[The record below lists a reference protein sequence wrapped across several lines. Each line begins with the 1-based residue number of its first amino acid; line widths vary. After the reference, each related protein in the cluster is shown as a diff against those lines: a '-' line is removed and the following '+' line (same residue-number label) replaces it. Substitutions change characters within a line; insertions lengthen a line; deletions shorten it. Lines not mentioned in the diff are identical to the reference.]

1 MKWREIGP
9 NLRELWHRPAG
20 PMNWKNPIRVFAILG
35 WLVVQVFVLLGWA
48 GWRVF
53 QGLMLLGWAVFRGG
67 QFVLGLPPL
76 LLFFFA
82 GLWYAVWSF
91 VRRPFPSFAEAPI
104 LALVQYHTPD
114 VFTTMLV
121 WYYLSPLVAVMLCGV
136 ISVTVWKVW
145 LEGRRRDFAPFAK
158 LPPWPLS
165 ADQETPAIVIGE
177 VHHPIEAR
185 EIFSPSWLTIP
196 ERGLYTGVAIFG
208 AVGSGKTSACMN
220 PFARQLLGW
229 QAHNPHMRAAALIL
243 EVKGDFCHDIR
254 QILVEAGR
262 GEDYIEIGMNSHSQ
276 WNPLSAWWLDSYSL
290 AYTVSSLLNQLFGKG
305 KEPFWQQAYTNLVRW
320 IIELHRVF
328 PQRWVT
334 LQQVYRCAI
343 EPELFASKIEAAQ
356 KLSDDLNTGTIFVES
371 DALVPQLTHLEQ
383 WNWTRTPG
391 RQQHQAVHTRPLKA
405 KLEELNITHEIVWQ
419 AGPGKDTRERVEAIN
434 RWFVHDWQNLD
445 NKIKSSIVEGV
456 SVFLS
461 MFDMPDVARV
471 FCPAAPYTTDDPQAI
486 ILQAQIKRLKAEKE
500 AAAAKAAEP
509 QPQPEAEP
517 QPEGEAEAEARSR
530 PEAEPQPEGEP
541 EAEAAEPVKAAQP
554 EAEPQP
560 EGEAEAEAAE
570 PQPQPETDDKTPK
583 AAEIRYTWG
592 GQPKTRAAEPEP
604 VKAAQPEP
612 EPETKPDDK
621 TTQEAKPKPDKAKEA
636 PWIITEAETD
646 DKTPQTPD
654 PSTESNQP
662 PTQEEAA
669 ITRHLPPIYQLI
681 EQGKVLALNMPAGI
695 NPALSRAVG
704 VMLKNAWLQAL
715 LMRPAQMKAN
725 PGSYFRPA
733 VFICDEYQAFA
744 SVGEEDPSGDEKSF
758 ALTRQCRCIPIV
770 ATQSI
775 SSLRAVLGS
784 SEAWRSLLQTL
795 RTRIFLSLSDDAS
808 AKIASELCGQVAK
821 IKESYTISETSKR
834 SEVSPLSGRAGGG
847 GGSMGA
853 TKSFREQREAV
864 FHPRDFA
871 LLSNC
876 QAICLPYDGAQS
888 LEPRRVY
895 LKPHY
900 LPAEHSYWR
909 AKEAG
914 KI

>member
-1 MKWREIGP
+1 MMPWREIGP
-9 NLRELWHRPAG
+9 YLRELWHRPAG
-20 PMNWKNPIRVFAILG
+20 PMNWKNPIRVFAVVG
-35 WLVVQVFVLLGWA
+35 WLVVQGFVLLGWA
-48 GWRVF
+48 GFRVF
-53 QGLMLLGWAVFRGG
+53 QGFLLLAWAGFRVG
-67 QFVLGLPPL
+67 QFVAGLPPL

-82 GLWYAVWSF
+82 AVGWAGWSF
-91 VRRPFPSFAEAPI
+91 VHRPFPPLDEHPI
-104 LALVQYHTPD
+104 LVLVEYHTPNFFD
-114 VFTTMLV
+114 ALVV
-121 WYYLSPLVAVMLCGV
+121 WYYVTPFAVVMLTGF
-136 ISVTVWKVW
+136 ISVTIWRVW
-145 LEGRRRDFAPFAK
+145 LEGRRSDFASFAK
-158 LPPWPLS
+158 LPPWPLDPKQK
-165 ADQETPAIVIGE
+165 APAIVIGE
-177 VHHPIEAR
+177 VHHPVEAR
-185 EIFSPSWLTIP
+185 EVFNPSWLTIP

-229 QAHNPHMRAAALIL
+229 QAGSQQKRAAALVL

-262 GEDYIEIGMNSHSQ
+262 GQDYIELGMNARSQ

-320 IIELHRVF
+320 IIELYRVF
-328 PQRWVT
+328 PDRWVT

-343 EPELFASKIEAAQ
+343 DPELFAAKIEEAK
-356 KLSDDLNTGTIFVES
+356 KLSDDLNTGTIFIKEHVLQAQKLNLAE
-371 DALVPQLTHLEQ
+371 
-383 WNWTRTPG
+383 WNWVDAPDMKDDV
-391 RQQHQAVHTRPLKA
+391 QAVYTRPLKE
-405 KLEELNITHEIVWQ
+405 KLDELNIPHEIVWEP
-419 AGPGKDTRERVEAIN
+419 GPGEDTRERMEAVN

-456 SVFLS
+456 SVFLA
-461 MFDMPDVARV
+461 MFDMPDVAKV
-471 FCPAAPYTTDDPQAI
+471 FCPVAPLTSDDPQAI
-486 ILQAQIKRLKAEKE
+486 ILQAAIKRAKADKDAKE
-500 AAAAKAAEP
+500 AE
-509 QPQPEAEP
+509 QPEPEADPEPEAQPKPEAKPDPKPEP
-517 QPEGEAEAEARSR
+517 QPE
-530 PEAEPQPEGEP
+530 P
-541 EAEAAEPVKAAQP
+541 
-554 EAEPQP
+554 
-560 EGEAEAEAAE
+560 
-570 PQPQPETDDKTPK
+570 
-583 AAEIRYTWG
+583 
-592 GQPKTRAAEPEP
+592 
-604 VKAAQPEP
+604 
-612 EPETKPDDK
+612 
-621 TTQEAKPKPDKAKEA
+621 EAKPDPKPEAA
-636 PWIITEAETD
+636 PWELVQPVIETD
-646 DKTPQTPD
+646 SDQAAAAASPHIKQTAPI
-654 PSTESNQP
+654 
-662 PTQEEAA
+662 TQ
-669 ITRHLPPIYQLI
+669 HLPPIYHLI

-695 NPALSRAVG
+695 NPALARAVG

-715 LMRPAQMKAN
+715 LMRPAKMKHS
-725 PGSYFRPA
+725 PGRYFRPA

-744 SVGEEDPSGDEKSF
+744 SVGEDDPSGDEKSF

-914 KI
+914 QI

>member
-1 MKWREIGP
+1 MKWREVGP
-9 NLRELWHRPAG
+9 YLTELWHRPAG
-20 PMNWKNPIRVFAILG
+20 PMNWKNPIRVFAVAG
-35 WLVVQVFVLLGWA
+35 WLVVQGFVLLGWA

-53 QGLMLLGWAVFRGG
+53 QGFMLLGWAVFRAG
-67 QFVLGLPPL
+67 QFVVALPAL
-76 LLFFFA
+76 VLFFFA

-91 VRRPFPSFAEAPI
+91 VRRPFPSLDETPL
-104 LALVQYHTPD
+104 LALVNYHTPNFFD
-114 VFTTMLV
+114 WLV
-121 WYYLSPLVAVMLCGV
+121 LWYYVSPFVAVMLSGL
-136 ISVTVWKVW
+136 IAVTVWKVW

-158 LPPWPLS
+158 LPPWPLDPKQK
-165 ADQETPAIVIGE
+165 APAIVIGE
-177 VHHPIEAR
+177 VHHPVEAR

-229 QAHNPHMRAAALIL
+229 QASNPQLRAAALVL

-254 QILVEAGR
+254 QILVDAGR
-262 GEDYIEIGMNSHSQ
+262 GQDYIELGMDARSQ

-328 PQRWVT
+328 PERWVT

-343 EPELFASKIEAAQ
+343 DPELFAAKIEAAE
-356 KLSDDLNTGTIFVES
+356 KLSDDLNTGTVFVLRS
-371 DALVPQLTHLEQ
+371 TYKAQLINLAE
-383 WNWTRTPG
+383 WNWVDAPKKKDVQVVYTRS
-391 RQQHQAVHTRPLKA
+391 VKA
-405 KLEELNITHEIVWQ
+405 KLDKLKIAHEIVWEP
-419 AGPGKDTRERVEAIN
+419 GPGEDTRERVEAVK
-434 RWFVHDWQNLD
+434 RWFVHDWQALD

-456 SVFLS
+456 SVFLA
-461 MFDMPDVARV
+461 MFDMPDVAKV
-471 FCPAAPYTTDDPQAI
+471 FCPAAPHITDDPQAI
-486 ILQAQIKRLKAEKE
+486 ILQAQIKRLKAEKD
-500 AAAAKAAEP
+500 AAADKAGAAKPDADEAGAENAGAKKP
-509 QPQPEAEP
+509 Q
-517 QPEGEAEAEARSR
+517 
-530 PEAEPQPEGEP
+530 
-541 EAEAAEPVKAAQP
+541 
-554 EAEPQP
+554 
-560 EGEAEAEAAE
+560 
-570 PQPQPETDDKTPK
+570 
-583 AAEIRYTWG
+583 AAEIRYTCEG
-592 GQPKTRAAEPEP
+592 VTKKAQKPKTAKKPEPVKAAEPEP

-612 EPETKPDDK
+612 VKAAQPEPVKAAEAAWVVTEAEPDDK
-621 TTQEAKPKPDKAKEA
+621 T
-636 PWIITEAETD
+636 
-646 DKTPQTPD
+646 PD
-654 PSTESNQP
+654 PAAESDQAGGTAP
-662 PTQEEAA
+662 
-669 ITRHLPPIYQLI
+669 ISRHLPPIYELI

-695 NPALSRAVG
+695 NPALARAVG

-715 LMRPAQMKAN
+715 LMRPAKMKAK

-744 SVGEEDPSGDEKSF
+744 SVGEDDPSGDEKSF

-914 KI
+914 QI

>member
-20 PMNWKNPIRVFAILG
+20 PMNWKNPIRVFAVLG
-35 WLVVQVFVLLGWA
+35 WLVVQGFVLLGWA

-53 QGLMLLGWAVFRGG
+53 QGLMLLGWAVFRVAH
-67 QFVLGLPPL
+67 FVVRLPAL
-76 LLFFFA
+76 VLFFF
-82 GLWYAVWSF
+82 GGVWYAVWSF
-91 VRRPFPSFAEAPI
+91 VRRPFPSLDEHPI

-114 VFTTMLV
+114 FFSFMVL
-121 WYYLSPLVAVMLCGV
+121 WYYLSPFVAVMLSGL

-165 ADQETPAIVIGE
+165 ADQKTPAIVIGE
-177 VHHPIEAR
+177 VHHPVEAR

-229 QAHNPHMRAAALIL
+229 QAGNPHMRAAALVL

-262 GEDYIEIGMNSHSQ
+262 GQDYIELGMDARSQ

-328 PQRWVT
+328 PERWVT

-343 EPELFASKIEAAQ
+343 DPELFAAKIEAAE
-356 KLSDDLNTGTIFVES
+356 KLSDDLNTGTIFVKT
-371 DALVPQLTHLEQ
+371 DALAPQLTHLEQ
-383 WNWTRTPG
+383 WNWTPTP
-391 RQQHQAVHTRPLKA
+391 RSQKDQAVYTRPLKA
-405 KLEELNITHEIVWQ
+405 KLDELHIAHEIVWEP
-419 AGPGKDTRERVEAIN
+419 GPGQDTRERVEAVK
-434 RWFVHDWQNLD
+434 RWFVHDWQTLD

-456 SVFLS
+456 SVFLA
-461 MFDMPDVARV
+461 MFDMPDVAKV
-471 FCPAAPYTTDDPQAI
+471 FCPAAPHISDDPQAI
-486 ILQAQIKRLKAEKE
+486 ILQAQLRRLKAE
-500 AAAAKAAEP
+500 
-509 QPQPEAEP
+509 QD
-517 QPEGEAEAEARSR
+517 AEAE
-530 PEAEPQPEGEP
+530 
-541 EAEAAEPVKAAQP
+541 K
-554 EAEPQP
+554 
-560 EGEAEAEAAE
+560 AEAEAAGGAKPGADE
-570 PQPQPETDDKTPK
+570 AGADEAGAKKPQ

-592 GQPKTRAAEPEP
+592 GVTKKVQKPKAAKKPEP
-604 VKAAQPEP
+604 VKAAQPDPVKAAEAEWVVVEP
-612 EPETKPDDK
+612 EPV
-621 TTQEAKPKPDKAKEA
+621 KAA
-636 PWIITEAETD
+636 EAEWVVTEPEPH
-646 DKTPQTPD
+646 DKTPD
-654 PSTESNQP
+654 PATESNQP
-662 PTQEEAA
+662 PTGDTAP
-669 ITRHLPPIYQLI
+669 ITRHLPPIYDLI

-715 LMRPAQMKAN
+715 LMRPAKMKAN

-744 SVGEEDPSGDEKSF
+744 SVGEDDPSGDEKSF

-834 SEVSPLSGRAGGG
+834 SEVSPLSARAGGG

-914 KI
+914 QI

>member
-9 NLRELWHRPAG
+9 NLRELWQRPAG
-20 PMNWKNPIRVFAILG
+20 PMNWKNPIRVFAVAG
-35 WLVVQVFVLLGWA
+35 WLVVQGFVLLGWA

-53 QGLMLLGWAVFRGG
+53 QGLMLLGWTVFRVV
-67 QFVLGLPPL
+67 QFVLALPAL

-91 VRRPFPSFAEAPI
+91 VRRPFPSLDEHPI

-114 VFTTMLV
+114 FFSFMVL
-121 WYYLSPLVAVMLCGV
+121 WYYLSPFVAVMLCGL

-145 LEGRRRDFAPFAK
+145 LEGRRRDFAPFAQ

-165 ADQETPAIVIGE
+165 ADQKAPAIVIGE
-177 VHHPIEAR
+177 VHHPVEAR

-229 QAHNPHMRAAALIL
+229 QAGNPQLRAAALIL

-262 GEDYIEIGMNSHSQ
+262 GQDYIELGMDARSQ

-328 PQRWVT
+328 PERWVT

-343 EPELFASKIEAAQ
+343 DPELFAAKIEEAE
-356 KLSDDLNTGTIFVES
+356 KLSDDLNTGTVFVSS
-371 DALVPQLTHLEQ
+371 DLVGSNKMALAEWVWERAGNPKEQ
-383 WNWTRTPG
+383 
-391 RQQHQAVHTRPLKA
+391 QAVYSRALKE
-405 KLEELNITHEIVWQ
+405 KLDKLKIAHEIVWEP
-419 AGPGKDTRERVEAIN
+419 GPGEDTRERVEAVK
-434 RWFVHDWQNLD
+434 RWFVHDWQALD

-456 SVFLS
+456 SVFLA
-461 MFDMPDVARV
+461 MFDMPDVAKV
-471 FCPAAPYTTDDPQAI
+471 FCPAAPHITDDPQAI
-486 ILQAQIKRLKAEKE
+486 ILQAQIKRLKAEKD
-500 AAAAKAAEP
+500 AAADKAGAAKPDADEAGAENAGAKKP
-509 QPQPEAEP
+509 Q
-517 QPEGEAEAEARSR
+517 
-530 PEAEPQPEGEP
+530 
-541 EAEAAEPVKAAQP
+541 
-554 EAEPQP
+554 
-560 EGEAEAEAAE
+560 
-570 PQPQPETDDKTPK
+570 
-583 AAEIRYTWG
+583 AAEIRYTCEG
-592 GQPKTRAAEPEP
+592 VTKKAQKPKTAKKPEP
-604 VKAAQPEP
+604 VKAAHPEP
-612 EPETKPDDK
+612 VKAAEAAWVVTEAEPDDK
-621 TTQEAKPKPDKAKEA
+621 T
-636 PWIITEAETD
+636 
-646 DKTPQTPD
+646 PD
-654 PSTESNQP
+654 PAAESDQAEGTA
-662 PTQEEAA
+662 PTS
-669 ITRHLPPIYQLI
+669 RHLPPIYELI

-695 NPALSRAVG
+695 NPALARAVG

-715 LMRPAQMKAN
+715 LMRPAKMKAN

-744 SVGEEDPSGDEKSF
+744 SVGEDDPSGDEKSF

-914 KI
+914 QI

>member
-1 MKWREIGP
+1 MKWREVGP
-9 NLRELWHRPAG
+9 YLTELWQRPAG
-20 PMNWKNPIRVFAILG
+20 PMNWKNQIRVFAVLG
-35 WLVVQVFVLLGWA
+35 WLVVQGFVLLGWA

-53 QGLMLLGWAVFRGG
+53 QGLMLLGWAVFRVA
-67 QFVLGLPPL
+67 QFVLALPAL

-91 VRRPFPSFAEAPI
+91 VRRPFPSLDDHPI

-114 VFTTMLV
+114 FFSFMVL
-121 WYYLSPLVAVMLCGV
+121 WYYLSPFVAVMLCGL

-145 LEGRRRDFAPFAK
+145 LEGRRRDFAPFAQ

-165 ADQETPAIVIGE
+165 ADQKAPAIVIGE
-177 VHHPIEAR
+177 VHHPVEAR

-229 QAHNPHMRAAALIL
+229 QAGNPHMRAAALIL

-254 QILVEAGR
+254 QILVDAGR
-262 GEDYIEIGMNSHSQ
+262 GQDYIELGMDARSQ

-328 PQRWVT
+328 PERWVT

-343 EPELFASKIEAAQ
+343 DPELFAAKIEAAE
-356 KLSDDLNTGTIFVES
+356 KLSDDLNTGTIFVLRS
-371 DALVPQLTHLEQ
+371 TYKAQLINLAE
-383 WNWTRTPG
+383 WNWVDAPKNKDVQVVYTRS
-391 RQQHQAVHTRPLKA
+391 VKA
-405 KLEELNITHEIVWQ
+405 KLDKLKIAHEIVWEP
-419 AGPGKDTRERVEAIN
+419 GPGEDTRERVEAVK
-434 RWFVHDWQNLD
+434 RWFVHDWQALD

-456 SVFLS
+456 SVFLA
-461 MFDMPDVARV
+461 MFDMPDVAKV
-471 FCPAAPYTTDDPQAI
+471 FCPAAPHITDDPQAI
-486 ILQAQIKRLKAEKE
+486 ILQAQIKRLKAEKD
-500 AAAAKAAEP
+500 AAADKASRTRTRRTRTNAGAKKP
-509 QPQPEAEP
+509 Q
-517 QPEGEAEAEARSR
+517 
-530 PEAEPQPEGEP
+530 
-541 EAEAAEPVKAAQP
+541 
-554 EAEPQP
+554 
-560 EGEAEAEAAE
+560 
-570 PQPQPETDDKTPK
+570 
-583 AAEIRYTWG
+583 AAEIRYTCEG
-592 GQPKTRAAEPEP
+592 VTKKAQKPKTAKKPEPVKAAHPEP

-612 EPETKPDDK
+612 VKAAEAAWVVTEAEPDDK
-621 TTQEAKPKPDKAKEA
+621 T
-636 PWIITEAETD
+636 
-646 DKTPQTPD
+646 PD
-654 PSTESNQP
+654 PAAESDQAEGTAP
-662 PTQEEAA
+662 
-669 ITRHLPPIYQLI
+669 ISRHLPPIYELI

-695 NPALSRAVG
+695 NPALARAVG

-715 LMRPAQMKAN
+715 LMRPAKMKAN

-744 SVGEEDPSGDEKSF
+744 SVGEDDPSGDEKSF

-914 KI
+914 QI

>member
-1 MKWREIGP
+1 MMPWRDIGP
-9 NLRELWHRPAG
+9 YLRELWQRPAG
-20 PMNWKNPIRVFAILG
+20 PMNWKNPILVFAVVG
-35 WLVVQVFVLLGWA
+35 WLVVQGFVLLGWA
-48 GWRVF
+48 GFRLF
-53 QGLMLLGWAVFRGG
+53 QGFLLLAWAGFSGG
-67 QFVLGLPPL
+67 QFVAGLPPL

-82 GLWYAVWSF
+82 AVGWAGWSF
-91 VRRPFPSFAEAPI
+91 VHRPFPPLDEHPI
-104 LALVQYHTPD
+104 LVLVEYHTPNFFD
-114 VFTTMLV
+114 ALVV
-121 WYYLSPLVAVMLCGV
+121 WYYVTPFAVVMLSGF
-136 ISVTVWKVW
+136 ISVTIWRVW
-145 LEGRRRDFAPFAK
+145 LEGRRSDFASFSK
-158 LPPWPLS
+158 LPPWPLDPQQK
-165 ADQETPAIVIGE
+165 APAIVIGE
-177 VHHPIEAR
+177 VHHPVEAR
-185 EIFSPSWLTIP
+185 EVFNPSWLTIP

-229 QAHNPHMRAAALIL
+229 QAGSQQKRAAALVL

-262 GEDYIEIGMNSHSQ
+262 GQDYIELGMNARSQ

-290 AYTVSSLLNQLFGKG
+290 AYTVSSFLNQLFGKG

-320 IIELHRVF
+320 IIELYRVF
-328 PQRWVT
+328 PDRWVT

-343 EPELFASKIEAAQ
+343 DPELFEAKIEEAK
-356 KLSDDLNTGTIFVES
+356 KLSDDLNTGTVFLEA
-371 DALVPQLTHLEQ
+371 DLFKPQYMNLAE
-383 WNWTRTPG
+383 WNWKVAPG
-391 RQQHQAVHTRPLKA
+391 GQQRQTVYTRPLRE
-405 KLEELNITHEIVWQ
+405 KLDELNIPYEIVWEP
-419 AGPGKDTRERVEAIN
+419 GPGEDTRERVEAVN

-456 SVFLS
+456 SVFLA
-461 MFDMPDVARV
+461 MFDMPDVAKV
-471 FCPAAPYTTDDPQAI
+471 FCPVAPLTSDDPQAI
-486 ILQAQIKRLKAEKE
+486 ILQAAIKRAKADKDAKE
-500 AAAAKAAEP
+500 AE
-509 QPQPEAEP
+509 QPEPEADPEPEAQPKPEAKPDPKPEP
-517 QPEGEAEAEARSR
+517 QPE
-530 PEAEPQPEGEP
+530 PEAKPEP
-541 EAEAAEPVKAAQP
+541 K
-554 EAEPQP
+554 
-560 EGEAEAEAAE
+560 
-570 PQPQPETDDKTPK
+570 PK
-583 AAEIRYTWG
+583 AAPWELV
-592 GQPKTRAAEPEP
+592 QPVITDSD
-604 VKAAQPEP
+604 QPTAP
-612 EPETKPDDK
+612 GPPHIKQTAPI
-621 TTQEAKPKPDKAKEA
+621 TQ
-636 PWIITEAETD
+636 
-646 DKTPQTPD
+646 
-654 PSTESNQP
+654 
-662 PTQEEAA
+662 
-669 ITRHLPPIYQLI
+669 HLPPIYHLI

-695 NPALSRAVG
+695 NPALARAVG

-715 LMRPAQMKAN
+715 LMRPAKMKHS
-725 PGSYFRPA
+725 PGRYFRPA

-744 SVGEEDPSGDEKSF
+744 SVGEDDPSGDEKSF

-914 KI
+914 QI

>member
-9 NLRELWHRPAG
+9 YLRELWHRPAG
-20 PMNWKNPIRVFAILG
+20 PMNWKNPIRVFAVLG
-35 WLVVQVFVLLGWA
+35 WLVVQGFVLLGWA
-48 GWRVF
+48 GWRMF
-53 QGLMLLGWAVFRGG
+53 QGLMLLGWTVFRVV
-67 QFVLGLPPL
+67 QFVVQLPAL
-76 LLFFFA
+76 LLFFF
-82 GLWYAVWSF
+82 GGVWFAVWRF
-91 VRRPFPSFAEAPI
+91 VRRPFPPLDEHPI
-104 LALVQYHTPD
+104 LALVQFHTPD
-114 VFTTMLV
+114 FFTALLW
-121 WYYLSPLVAVMLCGV
+121 WYYLSPFVAVMLCGV

-165 ADQETPAIVIGE
+165 PDQKAPAIVVGE

-229 QAHNPHMRAAALIL
+229 QAHNPKTRAAALVL

-254 QILVEAGR
+254 QILVQAGR
-262 GEDYIEIGMNSHSQ
+262 GEDYIELGMDSRSQ

-328 PQRWVT
+328 PDRWVT

-343 EPELFASKIEAAQ
+343 DPELFAAKIEAAE
-356 KLSDDLNTGTIFVES
+356 KLSDDLNTGTVFVKE
-371 DALVPQLTHLEQ
+371 DVLEAQLTHLEQ
-383 WNWTRTPG
+383 WDWTLAPSG
-391 RQQHQAVHTRPLKA
+391 QHQQAVYTRPLKA
-405 KLEELNITHEIVWQ
+405 KLHENKIEHQIAWKQ
-419 AGPGKDTRERVEAIN
+419 GPGNDTRERVAAIK
-434 RWFVHDWQNLD
+434 RWFDHDWQALD

-461 MFDMPDVARV
+461 MFDMPDVAKV
-471 FCPAAPYTTDDPQAI
+471 FCPAAPAITDDPQAI
-486 ILQAQIKRLKAEKE
+486 ILQAQIKRVKAEKD
-500 AAAAKAAEP
+500 AADAEP
-509 QPQPEAEP
+509 VTET
-517 QPEGEAEAEARSR
+517 
-530 PEAEPQPEGEP
+530 EP
-541 EAEAAEPVKAAQP
+541 EPEPHNETAQAEAAEP
-554 EAEPQP
+554 EPDDNP
-560 EGEAEAEAAE
+560 
-570 PQPQPETDDKTPK
+570 PQVHAKPG
-583 AAEIRYTWG
+583 EIRYTWG
-592 GQPKTRAAEPEP
+592 GQPKAAGAEPVKAAEPEPEP
-604 VKAAQPEP
+604 VKAAEPDKPTEQPWIVIDAE
-612 EPETKPDDK
+612 PDD
-621 TTQEAKPKPDKAKEA
+621 EAA
-636 PWIITEAETD
+636 
-646 DKTPQTPD
+646 D
-654 PSTESNQP
+654 PSTDSNP
-662 PTQEEAA
+662 RPTLEQAA
-669 ITRHLPPIYQLI
+669 ITRHLPPIYRLI

-725 PGSYFRPA
+725 PGTYFRPA

-914 KI
+914 QI

>member
-1 MKWREIGP
+1 MKWREIAP
-9 NLRELWHRPAG
+9 YLRELWHRPAG
-20 PMNWKNPIRVFAILG
+20 PMNWKNPIRVFAVAG
-35 WLVVQVFVLLGWA
+35 WLVLQGLVLLGWA

-53 QGLMLLGWAVFRGG
+53 QGLMLLGWAVFRAG
-67 QFVLGLPPL
+67 QFVVALPAL
-76 LLFFFA
+76 VLFFFA

-91 VRRPFPSFAEAPI
+91 VRRPFPSLDEHPI

-114 VFTTMLV
+114 FFSFMVL
-121 WYYLSPLVAVMLCGV
+121 WYYLSPFVAVMLCGL
-136 ISVTVWKVW
+136 ISLTVWKVW

-158 LPPWPLS
+158 LPPWPLDPKQK
-165 ADQETPAIVIGE
+165 APAIVIGE
-177 VHHPIEAR
+177 VHHPVEAR

-229 QAHNPHMRAAALIL
+229 QAGNPHMRAAALIL

-254 QILVEAGR
+254 QILVDAGR
-262 GEDYIEIGMNSHSQ
+262 GQDYIELGMDARSQ

-328 PQRWVT
+328 PERWVT

-343 EPELFASKIEAAQ
+343 DPELFAAKIEAAE
-356 KLSDDLNTGTIFVES
+356 KLSDDLNTGTVFVLRS
-371 DALVPQLTHLEQ
+371 TYKAQLINLAE
-383 WNWTRTPG
+383 WNWVDAPKKKDVQVVYTRS
-391 RQQHQAVHTRPLKA
+391 VKA
-405 KLEELNITHEIVWQ
+405 KLDKLKIAHEIVWEP
-419 AGPGKDTRERVEAIN
+419 GPGEDTRERVEAVK
-434 RWFVHDWQNLD
+434 RWFVHDWQALD

-456 SVFLS
+456 SVFLA
-461 MFDMPDVARV
+461 MFDMPDVAKV
-471 FCPAAPYTTDDPQAI
+471 FCPAAPHITDDPQAI
-486 ILQAQIKRLKAEKE
+486 ILQAQIKRFKAEKD
-500 AAAAKAAEP
+500 AAADKAGAAKPDADEAGAENAGAKKP
-509 QPQPEAEP
+509 Q
-517 QPEGEAEAEARSR
+517 
-530 PEAEPQPEGEP
+530 
-541 EAEAAEPVKAAQP
+541 
-554 EAEPQP
+554 
-560 EGEAEAEAAE
+560 
-570 PQPQPETDDKTPK
+570 
-583 AAEIRYTWG
+583 AAEIRYTCEG
-592 GQPKTRAAEPEP
+592 VTKKAQKPKTAKKPEPVKAAEPEPDDKTPQAVEPEP
-604 VKAAQPEP
+604 VKAAEAAWVVT
-612 EPETKPDDK
+612 EAEPDDK
-621 TTQEAKPKPDKAKEA
+621 
-636 PWIITEAETD
+636 
-646 DKTPQTPD
+646 TPD
-654 PSTESNQP
+654 PSTESNQDE
-662 PTQEEAA
+662 EEAPV
-669 ITRHLPPIYQLI
+669 TRHLPPIYELI

-715 LMRPAQMKAN
+715 LMRPAKMKHS
-725 PGSYFRPA
+725 PGRYFRPA

-744 SVGEEDPSGDEKSF
+744 SVGEDDPSGDEKSF

-914 KI
+914 QI

>member
-1 MKWREIGP
+1 MMPWREIGP
-9 NLRELWHRPAG
+9 YLRELWQRPAG
-20 PMNWKNPIRVFAILG
+20 PMNWKNPIRVFAVVG
-35 WLVVQVFVLLGWA
+35 WLVVQSFVLLGWA
-48 GWRVF
+48 G
-53 QGLMLLGWAVFRGG
+53 FRGG
-67 QFVLGLPPL
+67 QFVAGLPPL

-82 GLWYAVWSF
+82 AVGWAGWSF
-91 VRRPFPSFAEAPI
+91 VHRPFPPLDEHPI
-104 LALVQYHTPD
+104 LVLVEYHTPNFFD
-114 VFTTMLV
+114 ALVV
-121 WYYLSPLVAVMLCGV
+121 WYYVTPFAVVMLSGF
-136 ISVTVWKVW
+136 ISVTIWRVW
-145 LEGRRRDFAPFAK
+145 LEGRRSDFASFSK
-158 LPPWPLS
+158 LPPWPLDPKQK
-165 ADQETPAIVIGE
+165 APAIVIGE
-177 VHHPIEAR
+177 VHHPVEAR
-185 EIFSPSWLTIP
+185 EVFNPSWLTIP

-229 QAHNPHMRAAALIL
+229 QAGSQQKRAAALVL

-262 GEDYIEIGMNSHSQ
+262 GQDYIELGMNARSQ

-320 IIELHRVF
+320 IIELYRVF
-328 PQRWVT
+328 PDRWVT

-343 EPELFASKIEAAQ
+343 DPELFAAKIEEAK
-356 KLSDDLNTGTIFVES
+356 KLSDDLNTGTIVIKEHVLQ
-371 DALVPQLTHLEQ
+371 AQKLNLAE
-383 WNWTRTPG
+383 WNWVDAPDMKDDV
-391 RQQHQAVHTRPLKA
+391 QAVYTRPLRE
-405 KLEELNITHEIVWQ
+405 KLDELNIPHEIVWEP
-419 AGPGKDTRERVEAIN
+419 GPGEDTRERVEAVN

-456 SVFLS
+456 SVFLA
-461 MFDMPDVARV
+461 MFDMPDVAKV
-471 FCPAAPYTTDDPQAI
+471 FCPVAPLTSDDPQAI
-486 ILQAQIKRLKAEKE
+486 ILQAAIKRAKADKDAKKAEQ
-500 AAAAKAAEP
+500 AAAAEH
-509 QPQPEAEP
+509 
-517 QPEGEAEAEARSR
+517 
-530 PEAEPQPEGEP
+530 EP
-541 EAEAAEPVKAAQP
+541 E
-554 EAEPQP
+554 
-560 EGEAEAEAAE
+560 
-570 PQPQPETDDKTPK
+570 
-583 AAEIRYTWG
+583 
-592 GQPKTRAAEPEP
+592 
-604 VKAAQPEP
+604 AQPEP
-612 EPETKPDDK
+612 EAQADPEP
-621 TTQEAKPKPDKAKEA
+621 EAA
-636 PWIITEAETD
+636 PWELVQPVITD
-646 DKTPQTPD
+646 SD
-654 PSTESNQP
+654 QP
-662 PTQEEAA
+662 TALGPPHIKPTAP
-669 ITRHLPPIYQLI
+669 ITRHLPPLFELI

-715 LMRPAQMKAN
+715 LMRPAKMKHS
-725 PGSYFRPA
+725 PGRYFRPA

-744 SVGEEDPSGDEKSF
+744 SVGEDDPSGDEKSF

-900 LPAEHSYWR
+900 LSAEHSYWR

-914 KI
+914 QI

>member
-20 PMNWKNPIRVFAILG
+20 PMNWKNPIRVFAVLG
-35 WLVVQVFVLLGWA
+35 WLVVQGFVLLGWA

-53 QGLMLLGWAVFRGG
+53 QGFMLLGWTVFRVV
-67 QFVLGLPPL
+67 QFVVGLPPL

-91 VRRPFPSFAEAPI
+91 VRRPFPSLDEHPI

-114 VFTTMLV
+114 FFTAMLL
-121 WYYLSPLVAVMLCGV
+121 WYYLSPFVAVMLCGL

-165 ADQETPAIVIGE
+165 ADQKAPAIVIGE
-177 VHHPIEAR
+177 VHHPVEAR

-262 GEDYIEIGMNSHSQ
+262 GQDYIELGMDSRSQ

-305 KEPFWQQAYTNLVRW
+305 KEPFWQQAYANLVRW

-328 PQRWVT
+328 PERWVT

-343 EPELFASKIEAAQ
+343 DPELFADKIEAAE
-356 KLSDDLNTGTIFVES
+356 KLSDDLNTGTVFVKE
-371 DALVPQLTHLEQ
+371 DVLVLEAQSEHLCE
-383 WNWTRTPG
+383 WNWTVAPG
-391 RQQHQAVHTRPLKA
+391 GQDQQAAYTRPMKA
-405 KLEELNITHEIVWQ
+405 KLDEHKIAHEIAWES
-419 AGPGKDTRERVEAIN
+419 GPGEDTRERVEAIK

-456 SVFLS
+456 SVFLA
-461 MFDMPDVARV
+461 MFDMPDVAKV
-471 FCPAAPYTTDDPQAI
+471 FCPAAPHITDDPQAI
-486 ILQAQIKRLKAEKE
+486 ILQAQIKRLKAEKD
-500 AAAAKAAEP
+500 AA
-509 QPQPEAEP
+509 
-517 QPEGEAEAEARSR
+517 
-530 PEAEPQPEGEP
+530 
-541 EAEAAEPVKAAQP
+541 AEAAEP
-554 EAEPQP
+554 EP
-560 EGEAEAEAAE
+560 
-570 PQPQPETDDKTPK
+570 DDKTPQ

-592 GQPKTRAAEPEP
+592 GEPKAAKKPKTAKKPET
-604 VKAAQPEP
+604 VKAAWVVTEA
-612 EPETKPDDK
+612 EPDDK
-621 TTQEAKPKPDKAKEA
+621 
-636 PWIITEAETD
+636 
-646 DKTPQTPD
+646 TPD
-654 PSTESNQP
+654 PSTESNQAA
-662 PTQEEAA
+662 TEEEAPV
-669 ITRHLPPIYQLI
+669 TRHLPPIYDLI

-715 LMRPAQMKAN
+715 LMRPAKMKAN

-744 SVGEEDPSGDEKSF
+744 SVGEDDPSGDEKSF

-914 KI
+914 QI

>member
-1 MKWREIGP
+1 MKWREVGP
-9 NLRELWHRPAG
+9 YLRELWHRPAG
-20 PMNWKNPIRVFAILG
+20 PMNWKNPIRVFAVLG
-35 WLVVQVFVLLGWA
+35 WLVVQGFVLLGWA

-53 QGLMLLGWAVFRGG
+53 QGFMLLGWTVFRVV
-67 QFVLGLPPL
+67 QFVVGLPPL
-76 LLFFFA
+76 LLFFF
-82 GLWYAVWSF
+82 GGVWYAVWSF
-91 VRRPFPSFAEAPI
+91 VRRPFPSLDENPI
-104 LALVQYHTPD
+104 LALVEYHTPNFFD
-114 VFTTMLV
+114 WLLL
-121 WYYLSPLVAVMLCGV
+121 WYYVSPFVAVMLCGL
-136 ISVTVWKVW
+136 IAVTVWKVW

-158 LPPWPLS
+158 LPPWPLDPKQK
-165 ADQETPAIVIGE
+165 APAIVIGE
-177 VHHPIEAR
+177 VHHPVEAR

-229 QAHNPHMRAAALIL
+229 QAGNPQLRAAALVL

-254 QILVEAGR
+254 QILVDAGR
-262 GEDYIEIGMNSHSQ
+262 GQDYIELGMDARSQ

-328 PQRWVT
+328 PERWVT

-343 EPELFASKIEAAQ
+343 DPELFAAKIEAAE
-356 KLSDDLNTGTIFVES
+356 KLSDDLNTGTIFVKT
-371 DALVPQLTHLEQ
+371 DALAPQLTHLEQ
-383 WNWTRTPG
+383 WNWTPTP
-391 RQQHQAVHTRPLKA
+391 RSQKDQAVYTRPLKA
-405 KLEELNITHEIVWQ
+405 KLDELKITHEIVWEP
-419 AGPGKDTRERVEAIN
+419 GPGEDTRERVEAVK
-434 RWFVHDWQNLD
+434 RWFVHDWQTLD

-456 SVFLS
+456 SVFLA
-461 MFDMPDVARV
+461 MFDMPDVAKV
-471 FCPAAPYTTDDPQAI
+471 FCPAAPHITDDPQAI
-486 ILQAQIKRLKAEKE
+486 ILQAQIKRLKAEKDAVAEKAGAAE
-500 AAAAKAAEP
+500 AA
-509 QPQPEAEP
+509 
-517 QPEGEAEAEARSR
+517 
-530 PEAEPQPEGEP
+530 EP
-541 EAEAAEPVKAAQP
+541 EAEA
-554 EAEPQP
+554 
-560 EGEAEAEAAE
+560 
-570 PQPQPETDDKTPK
+570 
-583 AAEIRYTWG
+583 
-592 GQPKTRAAEPEP
+592 EPEP
-604 VKAAQPEP
+604 
-612 EPETKPDDK
+612 
-621 TTQEAKPKPDKAKEA
+621 
-636 PWIITEAETD
+636 D
-646 DKTPQTPD
+646 DKTPQAAEAAWVVTEAEPDDKTPD
-654 PSTESNQP
+654 PAAESDQAEGTAP
-662 PTQEEAA
+662 
-669 ITRHLPPIYQLI
+669 ISRHLPPIYELI

-695 NPALSRAVG
+695 NPALARAVG

-715 LMRPAQMKAN
+715 LMRPAKMKAN

-744 SVGEEDPSGDEKSF
+744 SVGEDDPSGDEKSF

-914 KI
+914 QI

>member
-9 NLRELWHRPAG
+9 NLRELWQRPAG
-20 PMNWKNPIRVFAILG
+20 PMNWKNPIRVFAVLG
-35 WLVVQVFVLLGWA
+35 WLVVQGFV
-48 GWRVF
+48 
-53 QGLMLLGWAVFRGG
+53 LLGWAVFRVV
-67 QFVLGLPPL
+67 QFVLALPAL
-76 LLFFFA
+76 VLFFF
-82 GLWYAVWSF
+82 GGVWYAVWSF
-91 VRRPFPSFAEAPI
+91 VRRPFPSLDEHPI

-114 VFTTMLV
+114 FFSFMLL
-121 WYYLSPLVAVMLCGV
+121 WYYLSPFVAVMLCGL

-165 ADQETPAIVIGE
+165 ADQKAPAIVIGE
-177 VHHPIEAR
+177 VHHPVEAR

-229 QAHNPHMRAAALIL
+229 QAGNPHLRAAALVL

-262 GEDYIEIGMNSHSQ
+262 GQDYIELGMDSRSQ

-328 PQRWVT
+328 PDRWVT

-343 EPELFASKIEAAQ
+343 DPELFAAKIEAAE
-356 KLSDDLNTGTIFVES
+356 KLSDDLNTGTIFVTQHVLE
-371 DALVPQLTHLEQ
+371 AQVTHLAE
-383 WNWTRTPG
+383 WDWTVAPG
-391 RQQHQAVHTRPLKA
+391 GQQQQAVYTRPLKA
-405 KLEELNITHEIVWQ
+405 KLEELKITHEIVWES
-419 AGPGKDTRERVEAIN
+419 GPGEDTRERVEAVK
-434 RWFVHDWQNLD
+434 RWFVHDWQALD

-461 MFDMPDVARV
+461 MFDMPDVAKV
-471 FCPAAPYTTDDPQAI
+471 FCPAAPHITDDPQAI
-486 ILQAQIKRLKAEKE
+486 ILQAQIKRLKAEKD
-500 AAAAKAAEP
+500 AAADKAGAE
-509 QPQPEAEP
+509 
-517 QPEGEAEAEARSR
+517 
-530 PEAEPQPEGEP
+530 
-541 EAEAAEPVKAAQP
+541 
-554 EAEPQP
+554 
-560 EGEAEAEAAE
+560 
-570 PQPQPETDDKTPK
+570 
-583 AAEIRYTWG
+583 
-592 GQPKTRAAEPEP
+592 AEPEP
-604 VKAAQPEP
+604 VKAAEAAWVVTEAQ
-612 EPETKPDDK
+612 PDDK
-621 TTQEAKPKPDKAKEA
+621 
-636 PWIITEAETD
+636 
-646 DKTPQTPD
+646 TPD
-654 PSTESNQP
+654 PSTESNQA
-662 PTQEEAA
+662 PTQEEAPV
-669 ITRHLPPIYQLI
+669 TRHLPPIYELI

-695 NPALSRAVG
+695 NPALARAVG

-715 LMRPAQMKAN
+715 LMRPAKMKAN

-744 SVGEEDPSGDEKSF
+744 SVGEDDPSGDEKSF

-871 LLSNC
+871 LLGNC

-914 KI
+914 QI

>member
-1 MKWREIGP
+1 
-9 NLRELWHRPAG
+9 
-20 PMNWKNPIRVFAILG
+20 MNWKNPIRVFAVLG
-35 WLVVQVFVLLGWA
+35 WLVVQGFVLLGWA

-53 QGLMLLGWAVFRGG
+53 QGFMLLGWAVFRAG
-67 QFVLGLPPL
+67 QFIVALPAL
-76 LLFFFA
+76 LLFFF
-82 GLWYAVWSF
+82 GGVWYAVWSF
-91 VRRPFPSFAEAPI
+91 VRRPFPSLDENPV
-104 LALVQYHTPD
+104 LALVNYHTPN
-114 VFTTMLV
+114 FFSWLV
-121 WYYLSPLVAVMLCGV
+121 LWYYLSPFVAVMLSGL
-136 ISVTVWKVW
+136 IAVTVWKVW

-158 LPPWPLS
+158 LPPWPLDPKQK
-165 ADQETPAIVIGE
+165 APAIVIGE
-177 VHHPIEAR
+177 VHHPVEAR

-229 QAHNPHMRAAALIL
+229 QAGNEQMRAAALVL

-262 GEDYIEIGMNSHSQ
+262 GQDYIELGMDARSQ

-328 PQRWVT
+328 PERWVT

-343 EPELFASKIEAAQ
+343 DPELFAAKIEAAE
-356 KLSDDLNTGTIFVES
+356 KLSDDLNTGTVFIKT
-371 DALVPQLTHLEQ
+371 DALAPQIGHLAQ
-383 WNWTRTPG
+383 WNWTPMPG
-391 RQQHQAVHTRPLKA
+391 GQKEQAVYTRPMKA
-405 KLEELNITHEIVWQ
+405 KLDELHIAHEIVWEP
-419 AGPGKDTRERVEAIN
+419 GPGEDTRERVEAVK
-434 RWFVHDWQNLD
+434 RWFVHDWQTLD

-456 SVFLS
+456 SVFLA
-461 MFDMPDVARV
+461 MFDMPDVAKV
-471 FCPAAPYTTDDPQAI
+471 FCPAAPHIPDDPQAI
-486 ILQAQIKRLKAEKE
+486 ILQAQLKRLKAEKD
-500 AAAAKAAEP
+500 AAAEKAGAAKA
-509 QPQPEAEP
+509 
-517 QPEGEAEAEARSR
+517 G
-530 PEAEPQPEGEP
+530 
-541 EAEAAEPVKAAQP
+541 AAKAD
-554 EAEPQP
+554 
-560 EGEAEAEAAE
+560 AA
-570 PQPQPETDDKTPK
+570 KAGAKKPK
-583 AAEIRYTWG
+583 
-592 GQPKTRAAEPEP
+592 AAEPEP
-604 VKAAQPEP
+604 
-612 EPETKPDDK
+612 
-621 TTQEAKPKPDKAKEA
+621 
-636 PWIITEAETD
+636 D
-646 DKTPQTPD
+646 DKTPD
-654 PSTESNQP
+654 PAAESNQAATSIP
-662 PTQEEAA
+662 PDTAGAAPITQ
-669 ITRHLPPIYQLI
+669 HLPPLFELI

-695 NPALSRAVG
+695 NPALARAVG

-715 LMRPAQMKAN
+715 LMRPAKMKAT
-725 PGSYFRPA
+725 PGRYFRPA

-744 SVGEEDPSGDEKSF
+744 SVGEDDPSGDEKSF

-914 KI
+914 QI

>member
-9 NLRELWHRPAG
+9 NLRELWQRPAG
-20 PMNWKNPIRVFAILG
+20 PMNWKNPIRVFAVLG
-35 WLVVQVFVLLGWA
+35 WLVVQGFVLLGWA

-53 QGLMLLGWAVFRGG
+53 QGLMLLGWTVFRVV
-67 QFVLGLPPL
+67 QFVLALPAL
-76 LLFFFA
+76 VLFFF
-82 GLWYAVWSF
+82 GGVWYAVWSF
-91 VRRPFPSFAEAPI
+91 VRRPFPSFDEHPI

-114 VFTTMLV
+114 FFTAMLL
-121 WYYLSPLVAVMLCGV
+121 WYYLSPFVAVMLCGL

-165 ADQETPAIVIGE
+165 ADQKAPAIVIGE
-177 VHHPIEAR
+177 VHHPVEAR

-229 QAHNPHMRAAALIL
+229 QAGNPQMRAAALVL

-262 GEDYIEIGMNSHSQ
+262 GQDYIEIGMDSRSQ

-328 PQRWVT
+328 PDRWVT

-343 EPELFASKIEAAQ
+343 DPELFAAKIEAAE
-356 KLSDDLNTGTIFVES
+356 KLSDDLNTGTIFVKQHVLE
-371 DALVPQLTHLEQ
+371 AQVTHLAE
-383 WNWTRTPG
+383 WDWTPTSG
-391 RQQHQAVHTRPLKA
+391 GQQQQAVHTRPLEA
-405 KLEELNITHEIVWQ
+405 KLEELKITHEIVWES
-419 AGPGKDTRERVEAIN
+419 GPGEDTRERVEAVK

-461 MFDMPDVARV
+461 MFDMPDVAKV
-471 FCPAAPYTTDDPQAI
+471 FCPAAPHITDDPQAI
-486 ILQAQIKRLKAEKE
+486 ILQAQIKRLKADKD
-500 AAAAKAAEP
+500 AAEKAE
-509 QPQPEAEP
+509 PEAEP
-517 QPEGEAEAEARSR
+517 
-530 PEAEPQPEGEP
+530 EP
-541 EAEAAEPVKAAQP
+541 EAGP
-554 EAEPQP
+554 
-560 EGEAEAEAAE
+560 
-570 PQPQPETDDKTPK
+570 DHKTPQ

-592 GQPKTRAAEPEP
+592 GEPKAAKKPQTVKAAEPQPVEAAQPEP
-604 VKAAQPEP
+604 VKAA
-612 EPETKPDDK
+612 
-621 TTQEAKPKPDKAKEA
+621 EAA
-636 PWIITEAETD
+636 WVVTEAEPD
-646 DKTPQTPD
+646 DNTPD
-654 PSTESNQP
+654 PSTESDQAEGTAP
-662 PTQEEAA
+662 
-669 ITRHLPPIYQLI
+669 ISRHLPPIYELI

-715 LMRPAQMKAN
+715 LMRPAKMKAN

-744 SVGEEDPSGDEKSF
+744 SVGEDDPSGDEKSF

-914 KI
+914 QI